1 MWALKT
7 YYSEAVRV
15 WMRHNNRRLG
25 PYDIAELFNQAY
37 VQSQTASIVI
47 NRFSNI
53 RIFPCNRNIFSEVDF
68 IAAEQQEMQSTTADA
83 RYFDFCCCH

>member
-25 PYDIAELFNQAY
+25 PYDIAELFN
-37 VQSQTASIVI
+37 
-47 NRFSNI
+47 
-53 RIFPCNRNIFSEVDF
+53 
-68 IAAEQQEMQSTTADA
+68 
-83 RYFDFCCCH
+83 